1 MKDGW
6 SNASRRKNRCLNR
19 GESRN
24 RARDSKTFLEEGATV
39 LALGRTPPELN
50 NFEIGDIS
58 SLSERLKFF
67 EVDLSDT
74 ASVKQAAK
82 NVKALKLNI
91 TTLINNAGYIHTGML
106 QMTSS
111 AEFEKQMLINF
122 HSPMTLIKEFSKGML
137 KRRAGSIINISSSAA
152 IDGNEGRSGYAASKA
167 AIIAATKVLARE
179 SGPRN
184 VRANCIAPGLT
195 DTKLMRRVLRRM
207 LLKRSRARLA

>member
-1 MKDGW
+1 MRFG
-6 SNASRRKNRCLNR
+6 
-19 GESRN
+19 
-24 RARDSKTFLEEGATV
+24 DS
-39 LALGRTPPELN
+39 
-50 NFEIGDIS
+50 S

-122 HSPMTLIKEFSKGML
+122 HSPMTLIKDFSKGML
-137 KRRAGSIINISSSAA
+137 KRRAGSIINIASSAA

-167 AIIAATKVLARE
+167 ALIAATKVLARE

-195 DTKLMRRVLRRM
+195 DTKLMRESTSKDAIEEVE
-207 LLKRSRARLA
+207 ARLALRRIGEPEEIAKVALFLASDLSTYVTGQVIRADGGM